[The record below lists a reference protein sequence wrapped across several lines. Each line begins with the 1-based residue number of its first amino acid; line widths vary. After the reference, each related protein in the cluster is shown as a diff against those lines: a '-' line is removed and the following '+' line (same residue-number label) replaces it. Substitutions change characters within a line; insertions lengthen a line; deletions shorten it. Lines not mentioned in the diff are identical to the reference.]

1 VSDARLVRERLQK
14 ISAEL
19 LRLDESWMN
28 MKIGSMSAFDPRQ
41 PWQPWQ
47 PWQPA
52 EIRGGSDFAGLIQ
65 VGGSRKRGLQLKR
78 CGKYCAET

>member
-1 VSDARLVRERLQK
+1 MRERLQK

-28 MKIGSMSAFDPRQ
+28 MKIGSMSAFDPR
-41 PWQPWQ
+41 Q